1 MGSPDAAPPAENVAQ
16 VEEIEIIPDQAT
28 AAAPVDLSAEFA
40 ELNDAAP
47 VMQEDDLRKMT
58 VQGENPVEE
67 KVDPSAMYSGISMAD
82 DRINQLQSES
92 NKMREWREQNTA
104 RIEAAD
110 SKEQTDDVEWKAQAK
125 KQKDDF
131 YKQYEAENAKRKSEN
146 RAAEQNDSYT
156 AVSKGGSVSDTG
168 KVGASFS

>member
-1 MGSPDAAPPAENVAQ
+1 
-16 VEEIEIIPDQAT
+16 
-28 AAAPVDLSAEFA
+28 
-40 ELNDAAP
+40 
-47 VMQEDDLRKMT
+47 MT

-92 NKMREWREQNTA
+92 NKMRLVFKILHQASCQLREWREQNTA

-110 SKEQTDDVEWKAQAK
+110 SKEKTDDVEWKAQAK

-131 YKQYEAENAKRKSEN
+131 YK
-146 RAAEQNDSYT
+146 
-156 AVSKGGSVSDTG
+156 
-168 KVGASFS
+168 